1 MRLLLALAFLASLAA
16 ARGARADPCEAVSAT
31 GSMLTE
37 LGFGQTFGGKVVHV
51 IDGDSLCVAI
61 GEGPQGWV
69 EVRLADFDAPESRD
83 PAGPRA
89 KAALEQVASGREV
102 VCVAG
107 LRTYDRVAGTCSIDN
122 RPIGDLLRAAGA
134 ASGGRGAMR
143 PAGARVAPRPSAA
156 VAAEAFPEAA
166 GAFRSCAAARAAG
179 AAPLLRG
186 EPGYGPHLDRD
197 SDGIACEPN
206 RGR

>member
-16 ARGARADPCEAVSAT
+16 AGGARADPCEAVAAT
-31 GSMLTE
+31 GSVLAE
-37 LGFGQTFGGKVVHV
+37 LGFGQTFSGEVVHV

-61 GEGPQGWV
+61 GAGPQGWV

-89 KAALEQVASGREV
+89 KAALERVAAGREV

-107 LRTYDRVAGTCSIDN
+107 LRTYDRVAGTCRIEG
-122 RPIGDLLRAAGA
+122 RPIGDLLRLAGA
-134 ASGGRGAMR
+134 ASGGRGAVR
-143 PAGARVAPRPSAA
+143 PAGARLADRRREAA
-156 VAAEAFPEAA
+156 AAEADA
-166 GAFRSCAAARAAG
+166 GVFRSCAAARAAG

-186 EPGYGPHLDRD
+186 QAGYGPHLDRD
-197 SDGIACEPN
+197 GDGIACEPY